1 MLLSAYH
8 HRKVTSSESDGN
20 IQYVY
25 QEYQESP
32 LPTGVSVRVNSFIMY
47 LQLSFS
53 SLHFGVRLG
62 EIFSQVNIFL
72 QTSLSK

>member
-8 HRKVTSSESDGN
+8 NRKVTSSESDGN

-53 SLHFGVRLG
+53 SLHFA
-62 EIFSQVNIFL
+62 
-72 QTSLSK
+72 